1 MDSTARQA
9 FDISPS
15 REGSDTMADVQT
27 PIDGSEA
34 VGTRERDSREP
45 KPKAIPHPTPGER
58 AASGKAARA
67 VAPRSGQGEWE
78 PASDRR

>member
-1 MDSTARQA
+1 
-9 FDISPS
+9 
-15 REGSDTMADVQT
+15 MADVQT

-34 VGTRERDSREP
+34 DGTRERDSREP
-45 KPKAIPHPTPGER
+45 KPKAIPHPTTGER
-58 AASGKAARA
+58 AARGKAARA